1 MISDASQNQNK
12 YKNLK
17 IAALFCLVDIFLTGG
32 AALFSNSLTIMSD
45 FFKEIA
51 DFMSVF
57 FALLTLR
64 VIQSHKANEKF
75 SYGIGKLEN
84 LASIGVSILMLMSAA
99 FILYQAF
106 GRFQHPEHPQ
116 GTLPGIAIFSISAI
130 FSFIMFLRNQK
141 ILKTQKSAIV
151 DSQMRLWLSK
161 AWLDGLMAT
170 ILILSSL
177 LTQYHWSAYLDPLTS
192 LVGVVFLMHGAWKI
206 SNSSVHE
213 LLDASLEEASQLL
226 IMKKLVEHIDDYESV
241 IKIRTRRSGV
251 QIYIEVFLGFNPN
264 LKMIEVQDKINHLTS
279 AIKSTFEGSEVVVVP
294 SAEANSF
301 Q

>member
-1 MISDASQNQNK
+1 MISDTSQNDK

-32 AALFSNSLTIMSD
+32 AAFFSNSLTIMSD

-64 VIQSHKANEKF
+64 VINGHKENEKF

-84 LASIGVSILMLMSAA
+84 LASIGVSLLMLMSAA

-106 GRFQHPEHPQ
+106 GRLQHPEHPQ

-170 ILILSSL
+170 VLILSSL
-177 LTQYHWSAYLDPLTS
+177 LSHYYWSAYLDPLTS

-251 QIYIEVFLGFNPN
+251 QIYIEVFLGFDPN
-264 LKMIEVQDKINHLTS
+264 LKMIEVQDKIDHLTI

-294 SAEANSF
+294 SAEANAF
-301 Q
+301 E

>member
-1 MISDASQNQNK
+1 MISDTSQNNK

-32 AALFSNSLTIMSD
+32 AAFFSNSLTIMSD
-45 FFKEIA
+45 FFKEVA
-51 DFMSVF
+51 DFTSVF

-64 VIQSHKANEKF
+64 VINSHKADEKF

-99 FILYQAF
+99 FILYHAL
-106 GRFQHPEHPQ
+106 GRLQQPEHPQ
-116 GTLPGIAIFSISAI
+116 GTLPGIIIFSLSAI
-130 FSFIMFLRNQK
+130 FSLFLYLRNKK

-170 ILILSSL
+170 VLILSAL
-177 LTQYHWSAYLDPLTS
+177 LSNYHWSAYLDPLTS
-192 LVGVVFLMHGAWKI
+192 LVGVILLLHGAWKI
-206 SNSSVHE
+206 STSSVHE

-226 IMKKLVEHIDDYESV
+226 IMKKLVEYIDDYESV

-264 LKMIEVQDKINHLTS
+264 LKMAEVQGKIDHLTS
-279 AIKSTFEGSEVVVVP
+279 AIKSTFEGSEVVVVA
-294 SAEANSF
+294 SAENNIF
-301 Q
+301 E